1 MGNKRPWKEP
11 GTPVAKYCLLGGRDL
26 KRVLKS
32 LETWSL
38 KNTIKSGILVLPP
51 FDMYLSLIA
60 STMFCIAMKV
70 LGPVEQPKSAIH
82 IGFGEIEMALM
93 SK

>member
-11 GTPVAKYCLLGGRDL
+11 GTPAAMYCLLGGKDL

-38 KNTIKSGILVLPP
+38 KNTINSGISVCTP
-51 FDMYLSLIA
+51 FDMNWSFMA
-60 STMFCIAMKV
+60 SIMFCTEIKV
-70 LGPVEQPKSAIH
+70 LGPVEQPKSATH
-82 IGFGEIEMALM
+82 TEFREAERVLM